1 MKEKEKCKIV
11 QDLLPSFIEHLTN
24 DETNKFIE
32 EHIETCEDCKKVY
45 ENMKKDLNVDNNTK
59 EKKKVKFLKKYR
71 NKLRVLEIIILIIFV
86 AFVINTGRKIYI
98 ITDLNNKAEE
108 YTSSTNYHR
117 VIYTIDK
124 GNYRKTEIF
133 SLDDKKKIVSTTM
146 SSDGKKKVVR
156 MYGTK
161 IGTDTDTQ
169 YVKTNTPIE
178 NYRQNIYVETETERT
193 ARLNLEAS
201 ISVDPQEAFWGLDN
215 IGQLIVCAITTSIN
229 KTTFDG
235 EECYYVSAMPYILS
249 NTSMYVNKDTGLL
262 ISAMAS
268 EVEVVDGSIQR
279 IPGAEYEFEF
289 GTVTEDDFIEPD
301 ISEYKI
307 IGEK

>member
-11 QDLLPSFIEHLTN
+11 QDLFPNFIENLTN

-32 EHIETCEDCKKVY
+32 EHLESCKDCKKVY
-45 ENMKKDLNVDNNTK
+45 ENMKKDLNVDNKTK

-71 NKLRVLEIIILIIFV
+71 NKLRVLEIIILIIFIV
-86 AFVINTGRKIYI
+86 FVINTGRKIYI
-98 ITDLNNKAEE
+98 IKDLNNKAEE

-117 VIYTIDK
+117 VIYTVDK
-124 GNYRKTEIF
+124 GNYTKTEIF

-146 SSDGKKKVVR
+146 SSDGKKKVVI

-161 IGTDTDTQ
+161 IETVPDTQ
-169 YVKTNTPIE
+169 YVKTNPPIE
-178 NYRQNIYVETETERT
+178 NYKQNIYIETETEKT
-193 ARLNLEAS
+193 ARLNLDAS
-201 ISVDPQEAFWGLDN
+201 VSVAPQGAFWGLDN

-235 EECYYVSAMPYILS
+235 EECYYVTGSTNILS
-249 NTSMYVNKDTGLL
+249 NSTMYVNKDTGLV
-262 ISAMAS
+262 ISVMAS
-268 EVEVVDGSIQR
+268 EFKDADGNILR
-279 IPGAEYEFEF
+279 MPGAEYRFEF

-301 ISEYKI
+301 ISEYEI
-307 IGEK
+307 VE

>member
-32 EHIETCEDCKKVY
+32 EHLETCEDCKKVY

-117 VIYTIDK
+117 VIYTINK

-146 SSDGKKKVVR
+146 SSDGKKKVVI
-156 MYGTK
+156 MYGRK
-161 IGTDTDTQ
+161 IETVPDTQ
-169 YVKTNTPIE
+169 YVKTNPPIE
-178 NYRQNIYVETETERT
+178 NYKQNIYIETETEKT
-193 ARLNLEAS
+193 ARLNLDAS
-201 ISVDPQEAFWGLDN
+201 VSVAPQGAFWGLDN

-235 EECYYVSAMPYILS
+235 EECYYVTGSTNILS
-249 NTSMYVNKDTGLL
+249 NSTMYVNKDTGLV
-262 ISAMAS
+262 ISVMAS
-268 EVEVVDGSIQR
+268 EFKDADGNILR
-279 IPGAEYEFEF
+279 IPGAEYRFEF

-301 ISEYKI
+301 ISEYEI
-307 IGEK
+307 VE

>member
-1 MKEKEKCKIV
+1 MKEEKNCKIV
-11 QDLLPSFIEHLTN
+11 QDLFPNFIENLTN

-32 EHIETCEDCKKVY
+32 EHLSTCEDCKKVY
-45 ENMKKDLNVDNNTK
+45 ENMKKDLNVDNKTK

-71 NKLRVLEIIILIIFV
+71 NKLRVLEIIILIIFIV
-86 AFVINTGRKIYI
+86 FVINTGRKIYI
-98 ITDLNNKAEE
+98 IKDLNNKAEE

-124 GNYRKTEIF
+124 GNYTKTEIF

-146 SSDGKKKVVR
+146 SSDGKKKVVI

-161 IGTDTDTQ
+161 IETVPDTQ
-169 YVKTNTPIE
+169 YVKTNPPIE
-178 NYRQNIYVETETERT
+178 NYKQNIYIETETEKT
-193 ARLNLEAS
+193 ARLNLDAS
-201 ISVDPQEAFWGLDN
+201 VSVAPQGAFWGLDN

-235 EECYYVSAMPYILS
+235 EECYYVTGSTNILS
-249 NTSMYVNKDTGLL
+249 NSTMYVNKDTGLV
-262 ISAMAS
+262 ISVMAS
-268 EVEVVDGSIQR
+268 EFKDADGNILR
-279 IPGAEYEFEF
+279 IPGAEYRFEF

-301 ISEYKI
+301 ISEYEI
-307 IGEK
+307 VE

>member
-32 EHIETCEDCKKVY
+32 EHLETCEDCKKVY

-71 NKLRVLEIIILIIFV
+71 NKLRVLEIIILIIFIV
-86 AFVINTGRKIYI
+86 FVINTGRKIYI

-133 SLDDKKKIVSTTM
+133 SLDDKKKIITTYM
-146 SSDGKKKVVR
+146 TD
-156 MYGTK
+156 YGEKQVTTAYATK
-161 IGTDTDTQ
+161 IEN
-169 YVKTNTPIE
+169 VTPNANSNPPSE
-178 NYRQNIYVETETERT
+178 SYKQNVYIETETEKT
-193 ARLNLEAS
+193 AILDLEGE
-201 ISVDPQEAFWGLDN
+201 IMVDPQGAFWGLDN
-215 IGQLIVCAITTSIN
+215 IGQLIVCAITTSID

-235 EECYYVSAMPYILS
+235 EECYYVTGSPNILS
-249 NTSMYVNKDTGLL
+249 NSTMYVNKDTGLL

-289 GTVTEDDFIEPD
+289 GTVTEEDFTEPD
-301 ISEYKI
+301 ISEYTIK
-307 IGEK
+307 E

>member
-11 QDLLPSFIEHLTN
+11 QDLFPNFIENLTN

-32 EHIETCEDCKKVY
+32 EHLESCKDCKKVY
-45 ENMKKDLNVDNNTK
+45 ENMKKDLNVDNKTK

-71 NKLRVLEIIILIIFV
+71 NKLRVLEIIILIIFIV
-86 AFVINTGRKIYI
+86 FVINTGRKIYI
-98 ITDLNNKAEE
+98 IKDLNNKAEE

-124 GNYRKTEIF
+124 GNYTKTEIF

-146 SSDGKKKVVR
+146 SSDGKKKVVI

-161 IGTDTDTQ
+161 IETVPDTQ
-169 YVKTNTPIE
+169 YVKTNPPIE
-178 NYRQNIYVETETERT
+178 NYKQNIYIETETEKT
-193 ARLNLEAS
+193 ARLNLDAS
-201 ISVDPQEAFWGLDN
+201 VSVAPQGAFWGLDN

-235 EECYYVSAMPYILS
+235 EECYYVTGSTNILS
-249 NTSMYVNKDTGLL
+249 NSTMYVNKDTGLE
-262 ISAMAS
+262 ISVMAS
-268 EVEVVDGSIQR
+268 EFKDADGNILR
-279 IPGAEYEFEF
+279 IPGAEYRFEF

-301 ISEYKI
+301 ISEYEI
-307 IGEK
+307 VE

>member
-1 MKEKEKCKIV
+1 MKEKRDCKIV
-11 QDLLPSFIEHLTN
+11 QDLLPNFIEHLTN

-32 EHIETCEDCKKVY
+32 EHLSTCEDCKKVY
-45 ENMKKDLNVDNNTK
+45 DNMKKDLNVDNKTK

-71 NKLRVLEIIILIIFV
+71 NKLRVLEIAILIIFIV
-86 AFVINTGRKIYI
+86 FVINTGRKIYI

-108 YTSSTNYHR
+108 YTNSTNYHR
-117 VIYTIDK
+117 VIYTIDN
-124 GNYRKTEIF
+124 GNYTKSEIF

-146 SSDGKKKVVR
+146 SSDGEKKVVR
-156 MYGTK
+156 MYATK
-161 IGTDTDTQ
+161 IGDAPDTQ
-169 YVKTNTPIE
+169 YAETYPTIE
-178 NYRQNIYVETETERT
+178 NYKQNIYIETETEKT
-193 ARLNLEAS
+193 ARLNLETS

-235 EECYYVSAMPYILS
+235 EECYYVTGSPNILS
-249 NTSMYVNKDTGLL
+249 NSTMYVNKDTGLV
-262 ISAMAS
+262 ISIMAS
-268 EVEVVDGSIQR
+268 EFKDTDGNIQR

-301 ISEYKI
+301 ISEYEI
-307 IGEK
+307 VE

>member
-1 MKEKEKCKIV
+1 MKEKRDCKIV
-11 QDLLPSFIEHLTN
+11 QDLLPNFMEHLTN

-32 EHIETCEDCKKVY
+32 EHLETCEDCKKVY
-45 ENMKKDLNVDNNTK
+45 ENMKKDLNVDNKTK

-71 NKLRVLEIIILIIFV
+71 NKLRTLEIIILIIFV
-86 AFVINTGRKIYI
+86 VFVVNTGRKIYI

-146 SSDGKKKVVR
+146 SSDGEKKVVR

-169 YVKTNTPIE
+169 YVKTNPPIE
-178 NYRQNIYVETETERT
+178 NYRQNIYLETETEKT

-235 EECYYVSAMPYILS
+235 EECYYVTGSPNILS
-249 NTSMYVNKDTGLL
+249 NSTMYVDKDTGLV
-262 ISAMAS
+262 ITVMAS
-268 EVEVVDGSIQR
+268 EFKDTDGNIQR

-301 ISEYKI
+301 VSEYEI
-307 IGEK
+307 VE

>member
-11 QDLLPSFIEHLTN
+11 QDLFPNFIENLTN

-32 EHIETCEDCKKVY
+32 EHLESCKDCKKVY
-45 ENMKKDLNVDNNTK
+45 ENMKKDLNVDNKTK

-71 NKLRVLEIIILIIFV
+71 NKLRVLEIIILIIFIV
-86 AFVINTGRKIYI
+86 FVINTGRKIYI
-98 ITDLNNKAEE
+98 IKDLNNKAEE

-124 GNYRKTEIF
+124 GNYTKTEIF

-146 SSDGKKKVVR
+146 SSDGKKKVVI

-161 IGTDTDTQ
+161 IETVPDTQ
-169 YVKTNTPIE
+169 YVKTNPPIE
-178 NYRQNIYVETETERT
+178 NYKQNIYIETETEKT
-193 ARLNLEAS
+193 VRLNLDAS
-201 ISVDPQEAFWGLDN
+201 VSVAPQGAFWGLDN

-235 EECYYVSAMPYILS
+235 EECYYVTGSTNILS
-249 NTSMYVNKDTGLL
+249 NSTMYVNKDTGLA
-262 ISAMAS
+262 ISVMAS
-268 EVEVVDGSIQR
+268 EFKDADGNILR
-279 IPGAEYEFEF
+279 IPGAEYRFEF

-301 ISEYKI
+301 ISEYEI
-307 IGEK
+307 VE